1 MDTDKGCSRT
11 VYETYYGITE
21 GEVIMETIRNYLESM
36 FANLPNTPEVQ
47 RAKSELWQMME
58 DKYNELLAEGISE
71 NEAVGTVISEFG
83 NLDEL
88 AETLGIEN
96 AMKEE
101 VPYQGRV
108 LRQDEVEGYVRARR
122 KNSICNAL
130 GVFFCII
137 SPVTFLI
144 ANAVSLYTGS
154 GVVGS
159 SGLGLA
165 TAFFFILLAAAISLF
180 VFSGVRM
187 GSWKYMTKEN
197 VCIETAGV
205 LLCVFCFVP
214 VAVMGAVDAS
224 EPVMMIGAI
233 LLFLLVGAGVFL
245 LVASS
250 GREDAYRTLLRFNDP
265 QTVSGNYVPSQT
277 EISYSN
283 KTVEQIMSVY
293 MQAVLCIYLIWSFL
307 TFDWHITWIIWPVAA
322 IVRHIINNIWG
333 QKKEQ
338 AA

>member
-1 MDTDKGCSRT
+1 
-11 VYETYYGITE
+11 
-21 GEVIMETIRNYLESM
+21 METIRNYLESM
-36 FANLPNTPEVQ
+36 FANLPNSAEVQ
-47 RAKSELWQMME
+47 KAKSELWQMME
-58 DKYNELLAEGISE
+58 DKYNELRDEGVSE

-88 AETLGIEN
+88 AESLGIEN

-108 LRQDEVEGYVRARR
+108 LRQDEVEGYVQARR
-122 KNSICNAL
+122 RNSFCNAL
-130 GVFFCII
+130 GVFLCII
-137 SPVTFLI
+137 SPVPFLVL
-144 ANAVSLYTGS
+144 ASSSYAGSLGI
-154 GVVGS
+154 
-159 SGLGLA
+159 GLA

-180 VFSGVRM
+180 VFSSVRM
-187 GSWKYMTKEN
+187 GSWKYLEKEN
-197 VCIETAGV
+197 VCIDYATAEYIHNARESERVGQAVMKTVGV
-205 LLCVFCFVP
+205 LFCVFCFVP

-224 EPVMMIGAI
+224 ETVMMIGTI

-277 EISYSN
+277 EVSYSN

-293 MQAVLCIYLIWSFL
+293 MQVVLCIYLIWSFL
-307 TFDWHITWIIWPVAA
+307 SFDWHITWVIWPVAA
-322 IVRHIINNIWG
+322 VIRHIINSIWG

-338 AA
+338 TA

>member
-1 MDTDKGCSRT
+1 
-11 VYETYYGITE
+11 
-21 GEVIMETIRNYLESM
+21 METIRNYLESM

-144 ANAVSLYTGS
+144 ANVVSLYTGS

-197 VCIETAGV
+197 VCIDYATAETIHNAREKERTGHAILKTVGV

-214 VAVMGAVDAS
+214 VAVMGAVGAS
-224 EPVMMIGAI
+224 EQVMMIGAI

-293 MQAVLCIYLIWSFL
+293 MQVVLCIYLIWSFL

>member
-1 MDTDKGCSRT
+1 
-11 VYETYYGITE
+11 
-21 GEVIMETIRNYLESM
+21 METIRNYLESM
-36 FANLPNTPEVQ
+36 FANLPNSAEVQ

-58 DKYNELLAEGISE
+58 DKYNELLDEGVSE

-108 LRQDEVEGYVRARR
+108 LRQDEVEGYVQARR

-144 ANAVSLYTGS
+144 CNAFYIN
-154 GVVGS
+154 S
-159 SGLGLA
+159 SGRTGLGVA

-187 GSWKYMTKEN
+187 GSWTYLTKEN
-197 VCIETAGV
+197 VCIDYATAEYIHNAREKERTGHALLKTLGV
-205 LLCVFCFVP
+205 LCCVFCFVP
-214 VAVMGAVDAS
+214 VAVMGAMGAS
-224 EPVMMIGAI
+224 DTALLIGTI
-233 LLFLLVGAGVFL
+233 CLFLLVGAGVFL

-293 MQAVLCIYLIWSFL
+293 MQVVLCIYLIWSFL

-322 IVRHIINNIWG
+322 IVRYIINNIWG